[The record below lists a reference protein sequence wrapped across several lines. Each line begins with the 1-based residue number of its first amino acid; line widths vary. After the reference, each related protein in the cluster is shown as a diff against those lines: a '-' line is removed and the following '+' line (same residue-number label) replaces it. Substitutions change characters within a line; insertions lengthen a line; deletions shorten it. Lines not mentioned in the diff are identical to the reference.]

1 MLTFLSSPLHVL
13 SFNHTHLS
21 QGLESVVL
29 WVHHHRHKCFW
40 YGKTCHSHKQPVGP
54 AEPALGS
61 GQAPDTMKRRGRGM
75 RKVFWPIAS
84 PHLDQTHIKDN
95 NTYRIYT
102 HNRTIPSLQIGLV
115 VDVYNSRKKVLQGA
129 NAHNTTKTHLT
140 VMPQEMFCLLNTH
153 DLDSLKF
160 S

>member
-1 MLTFLSSPLHVL
+1 MCCLLTIPTSLKVSNLW
-13 SFNHTHLS
+13 SFGCTTIDTSAFDTGRLAIVISNLLDLLS
-21 QGLESVVL
+21 QLS
-29 WVHHHRHKCFW
+29 
-40 YGKTCHSHKQPVGP
+40 
-54 AEPALGS
+54 
-61 GQAPDTMKRRGRGM
+61 GRGKHQTLW
-75 RKVFWPIAS
+75 RDEEEGWGRFSDRLQA
-84 PHLDQTHIKDN
+84 HTGDLDQTHIKDN

-153 DLDSLKF
+153 DLDSLKL